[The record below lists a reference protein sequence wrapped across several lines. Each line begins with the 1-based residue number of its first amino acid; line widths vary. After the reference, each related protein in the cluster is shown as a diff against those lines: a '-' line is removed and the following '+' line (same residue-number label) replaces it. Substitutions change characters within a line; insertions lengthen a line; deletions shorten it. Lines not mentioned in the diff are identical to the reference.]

1 MTPQSSYE
9 EDMTATSL
17 DVNFKEELSAIEQ
30 CVWSFNSLIS
40 GSDLYPRF
48 QGSLRSRVHS
58 LSLQPFTQM
67 QIRLFVTVLQLMARA
82 DAKTALLSPAIG
94 SSMESRMEG
103 KLASMNLKSP
113 GLESSNP
120 SSPSACT
127 SIPAPR
133 TPSR

>member
-1 MTPQSSYE
+1 
-9 EDMTATSL
+9 MTATSL

-30 CVWSFNSLIS
+30 CVWPFNSLIS
-40 GSDLYPRF
+40 GSDLYPRV

-67 QIRLFVTVLQLMARA
+67 QIRLFVTVLQLMARP
-82 DAKTALLSPAIG
+82 DAKTALLSPGIG

-103 KLASMNLKSP
+103 KLASMNLKSS
-113 GLESSNP
+113 GLESNNP
-120 SSPSACT
+120 SSPSART